1 MKVIAA
7 PGLQVPKEGAPR
19 SYITDKQAVQ
29 VEASAYY
36 LRQLATG
43 DLVEAKD
50 PSPPQVPEA
59 AAVEVAA
66 VAKPHNRK
74 AS

>member
-7 PGLQVPKEGAPR
+7 PGLQVPREGAPR
-19 SYITDKQAVQ
+19 SYITDKQAVL

-43 DLVEAKD
+43 DLVEVAD
-50 PSPPQVPEA
+50 ENPPQEPEA
-59 AAVEVAA
+59 AAVEPAA
-66 VAKPHNRK
+66 VTKPHNRK